1 MAPAARELA
10 ALALCLVQTACV
22 GGPLRLDPP
31 DVNPAMIPP
40 IAARAPVAVR
50 AEPSGDAS
58 YPISSGTGER
68 VDDDDVTRVLAASVT
83 RALEALGVR
92 VEPQAAR
99 SIQLSVTHVGARLA
113 GMHFECSVDFN
124 RQLGSGPA
132 EGLQARG
139 VDRDVH
145 EACSFAVKEAA
156 TTVLADG
163 AVRRYLETP

>member
-10 ALALCLVQTACV
+10 ALVLCLLQAACV

-31 DVNPAMIPP
+31 DVNPAMVPP

-50 AEPSGDAS
+50 AEPSGHAS

-68 VDDDDVTRVLAASVT
+68 VVDDDVATVLAASVT
-83 RALEALGVR
+83 RALELLGVR
-92 VEPQAAR
+92 VVPQAER

-124 RQLGSGPA
+124 RQLGTGPA

-139 VDRDVH
+139 VERGIH
-145 EACSFAVKEAA
+145 EACSLAVKEAA
-156 TTVLADG
+156 TSVLADG